1 MHVVHKPGDI
11 RCVGHSF
18 ECPNCGATFKTA
30 EELQHHIKNNHEQES
45 ALSLISHNTE
55 IELLLQEEESVN
67 MDGLH
72 FNCSTCGNMYDSNYD
87 LRQHVDVI
95 HGHSESNTTIESF
108 LWRMMI
114 FLSYRLE
121 KEFLKT

>member
-1 MHVVHKPGDI
+1 MHVLYKPCDI
-11 RCVGHSF
+11 RCTGQSF
-18 ECPNCGATFKTA
+18 ECPSCGATFYTA

-72 FNCSTCGNMYDSNYD
+72 FNCSTCGNMYDSNDD

-95 HGHSESNTTIESF
+95 HGHSESNTIFES
-108 LWRMMI
+108 LLVEDDI
-114 FLSYRLE
+114 LLSYRL
-121 KEFLKT
+121 